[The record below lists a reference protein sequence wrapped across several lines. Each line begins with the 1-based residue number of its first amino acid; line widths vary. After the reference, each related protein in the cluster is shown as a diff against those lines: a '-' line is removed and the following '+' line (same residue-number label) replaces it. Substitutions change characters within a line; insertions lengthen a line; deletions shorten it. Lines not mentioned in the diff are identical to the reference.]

1 MNATVFTAF
10 GGLGGEVQLTNR
22 LKTRAR
28 TQTNRQWI
36 DRFMMGSPVDEV
48 LSLRAR
54 FLFYAKKRIS
64 PSVTGSLASL
74 ADVTL

>member
-48 LSLRAR
+48 VVSSRALFILRQ
-54 FLFYAKKRIS
+54 K
-64 PSVTGSLASL
+64 
-74 ADVTL
+74 ADFAVCY

>member
-10 GGLGGEVQLTNR
+10 GGLGGVVQLTNR

-48 LSLRAR
+48 IVSSRAL
-54 FLFYAKKRIS
+54 LFYAKKRIS